1 MLGTEQISRRRILGV
16 FAHPDD
22 ETSTCA
28 GTFTKYARE
37 GVEIYVATA
46 TRGEMG
52 ELGTGGLKLRRE
64 DLPAAREDE
73 LRTVLK
79 LYGAKPPILLGY
91 RDQELVSAD
100 FEEVVQKVVAV
111 MEDVR
116 PDIVITF
123 GPTGISQ
130 HEDHIAIHKAAA
142 EAFHRYR
149 KTVEPEPRLLYVAL
163 TEEIASQFDMDL
175 DETEMAPSIVIDITD
190 FKSVKI
196 QGLRL
201 YRSQQDAQEL
211 ADMFESS
218 PFNLEWFH
226 QAYPPAKRDEMATEL
241 WA

>member
-1 MLGTEQISRRRILGV
+1 MTSKNHLPRRCILGV

-22 ETSTCA
+22 ETSCCA

-52 ELGTGGLKLRRE
+52 DLGTGGLKLRRE
-64 DLPAAREDE
+64 DLPAVREDE
-73 LRTVLK
+73 LGSALM
-79 LYGAKPPILLGY
+79 LYDAKPPILLGY
-91 RDQELVSAD
+91 RDQELGSAD

-116 PDIVITF
+116 PNVVITF
-123 GPTGISQ
+123 GPTGISH

-149 KTVEPEPRLLYVAL
+149 KTIEPEPCLLYVAL
-163 TEEIASQFDMDL
+163 PEEIASQFEMDL
-175 DETEMAPSIVIDITD
+175 DEVEMALSIAIDITD
-190 FKSVKI
+190 YKRVKI

-211 ADMFESS
+211 ADMFESNS
-218 PFNLEWFH
+218 FNFEWFY
-226 QAYPPAKRDEMATEL
+226 QAYPPADKDEMVTGL
-241 WA
+241 WI